1 MPLLPGAP
9 FRGVYHSVLCRPLAC
24 APGTTICDRPEAAAA
39 ERRTSAE
46 AVADR
51 ADEDP
56 HAEPAVHYLID
67 PFRDYTLHFAEAKI
81 TLNVA
86 DLLTAAGQP
95 C

>member
-1 MPLLPGAP
+1 M
-9 FRGVYHSVLCRPLAC
+9 
-24 APGTTICDRPEAAAA
+24 
-39 ERRTSAE
+39 
-46 AVADR
+46 ADR

-67 PFRDYTLHFAEAKI
+67 PFGDYTLHFAEAKI